1 MNWKDEGGFLNK
13 DLNLWKAGCPAYDFY
28 AKTEGSWVLHNHV
41 FIIIIINIIIIIII
55 IIYQIGNLF
64 SKITQIK
71 ELDKY
76 IETEHIIW
84 GGVTDGRRGPI

>member
-41 FIIIIINIIIIIII
+41 FIIIII

-64 SKITQIK
+64 SKIRQIK

-76 IETEHIIW
+76 IETVSTLFEERDLFKERAYLMGFRHYC
-84 GGVTDGRRGPI
+84 